1 MVPSRS
7 PPLTL
12 YSLSLQCLFDKA
24 FFTYYIVR
32 RKWDAMNR
40 VVIMLK
46 FLVYLSLYHF
56 YVEVL
61 CNRVGCDVVLLLHG
75 VHTTFSEPLNCV
87 PICNQLLLMSHINAT
102 VKIIHFYHKSSQLLM
117 LCLLPTDIVTTVQCQ
132 EKGVCEFKLF
142 QGYCTDFFFFFSFW
156 VIVKCSLPIYFV
168 I

>member
-56 YVEVL
+56 YIESCSCPLQPSWLWCASSSWCSYHLFRTSKLCSNLQPAFVNVAHKCDSQDHPFLSQIFTIIDVMLVTDWHCYDSPMPRERSVWVQALSRKEWYVVRILGNSLVL
-61 CNRVGCDVVLLLHG
+61 
-75 VHTTFSEPLNCV
+75 
-87 PICNQLLLMSHINAT
+87 Q
-102 VKIIHFYHKSSQLLM
+102 
-117 LCLLPTDIVTTVQCQ
+117 
-132 EKGVCEFKLF
+132 
-142 QGYCTDFFFFFSFW
+142 
-156 VIVKCSLPIYFV
+156 
-168 I
+168 